1 MFTIKYMT
9 ERIEFVVCLLLDTEK
24 SFAGNMVGNNKTTP
38 PTSGLPDTDV
48 VSDKSDCYP
57 IGYCIPQSISLLLIY
72 DRMKILS

>member
-24 SFAGNMVGNNKTTP
+24 SFAGNMVGNNKTAP

-48 VSDKSDCYP
+48 VSDKSD
-57 IGYCIPQSISLLLIY
+57 
-72 DRMKILS
+72 

>member
-24 SFAGNMVGNNKTTP
+24 SFVGNMVGNNKTAP

-48 VSDKSDCYP
+48 VSDKSD
-57 IGYCIPQSISLLLIY
+57 
-72 DRMKILS
+72 